1 MIVVIGGTKGG
12 TGKST
17 LVTNL
22 VAIDVANGADSILV
36 DADRQSSASAWASV
50 RDENQLLARVSCVQK
65 FGGISLTNELKSLAK
80 KYTNLFV
87 DAGGYDS
94 EELRAS
100 ILAADRLYIP
110 VRPAQFDVW
119 TLPKIIQIA
128 QQSQM
133 YNTNLQ
139 FFFVVNGAHTNPAV
153 KEVDEVLSLANDV
166 EGMKFCQTIIRTRR
180 AFAKAPVN
188 GMAVT
193 ELQKNDRDPK
203 AIDEILG
210 FYKEVLDGE

>member
-22 VAIDVANGADSILV
+22 VAIDIGNGHDSILV

-50 RDENQLLARVSCVQK
+50 RDENQALPRVPCVQK
-65 FGGISLTNELKSLAK
+65 FGGLSLTNELKALAK
-80 KYTNLFV
+80 KYKNVFV

-100 ILAADRLYIP
+100 ILAADRLYVPI
-110 VRPAQFDVW
+110 RPAQFDVW
-119 TLPKIIQIA
+119 TLPKIIGIA
-128 QQSQM
+128 KQSQM
-133 YNTNLQ
+133 YNPTLR
-139 FFFVVNGAHTNPAV
+139 FFFVVNGAHTNPVV
-153 KEVDEVLSLANDV
+153 KEVDEVLSLANDIADM
-166 EGMKFCQTIIRTRR
+166 EFCKAVIHSRR
-180 AFAKAPVN
+180 AFAKAPVG

-193 ELQKNDRDPK
+193 ETPKNDRDAK
-203 AIDEILG
+203 ACDEILS
-210 FYKEVLDGE
+210 FYFEVTGE

>member
-22 VAIDVANGADSILV
+22 VAIDVASGHDSILV

-50 RDENQLLARVSCVQK
+50 RDENHTLSRVPCVQK

-80 KYTNLFV
+80 KYENVFV

-100 ILAADRLYIP
+100 ILAANKLFIP

-133 YNTNLQ
+133 YNASLQ
-139 FFFVVNGAHTNPAV
+139 FFFVVNGAHTNPVV
-153 KEVDEVLSLANDV
+153 KEVDEVLLLANDI
-166 EGMKFCQTIIRTRR
+166 EGMKFCQTVIHIRR
-180 AFAKAPVN
+180 AFAKAPVS

-193 ELQKNDRDPK
+193 EMPKNDRDQK
-203 AIDEILG
+203 AADEMMG
-210 FYKEVLDGE
+210 FYNEVLNG

>member
-1 MIVVIGGTKGG
+1 MIIVVGGTKGG

-22 VAIDVANGADSILV
+22 VAIDVANGHDSILV
-36 DADRQSSASAWASV
+36 DADRQGSAAAWASV
-50 RDENQLLARVSCVQK
+50 RDENHTLPRVACVQK
-65 FGGISLTNELKSLAK
+65 FGGLSLTNELKSLSK
-80 KYTNLFV
+80 KYENVFV

-100 ILAADRLYIP
+100 ILAADKLFIP

-119 TLPKIIQIA
+119 TLPKIIGIA
-128 QQSQM
+128 KQSQM
-133 YNTNLQ
+133 YNLDLR
-139 FFFVVNGAHTNPAV
+139 FFFIVNGAHTNPVV

-166 EGMKFCQTIIRTRR
+166 EGMEFCETVIHSRR
-180 AFAKAPVN
+180 AFAKAPVG

-193 ELQKNDRDPK
+193 EIPDRDTK
-203 AIDEILG
+203 ARDEILS
-210 FYKEVLDGE
+210 FYQEVLNG

>member
-22 VAIDVANGADSILV
+22 VAIDVANGHDSMLV
-36 DADRQSSASAWASV
+36 DSDRQGSASAWASV
-50 RDENQLLARVSCVQK
+50 RDENPHLARVPCVQK
-65 FGGISLTNELKSLAK
+65 FGGLSLTNELKSLAK
-80 KYTNLFV
+80 KYENVFV

-100 ILAADRLYIP
+100 ILAADKLYVP

-119 TLPKIIQIA
+119 TLPKIIQIS
-128 QQSQM
+128 QQSKM
-133 YNTNLQ
+133 YNAGLQ
-139 FFFVVNGAHTNPAV
+139 FFFIVNGAHTNPAV
-153 KEVDEVLSLANDV
+153 KEVDEVLALANNI
-166 EGMKFCQTIIRTRR
+166 EGMQFCQTVIRIRR

-193 ELQKNDRDPK
+193 EVQKNDRDPK
-203 AIDEILG
+203 AIDEMLS
-210 FYKEVLDGE
+210 FYNEVLHG